1 MSNHLLTK
9 RLENLLFADIA
20 SFWLDLYRQKYREL
34 VDELSEWELIKNQPD
49 DYEEDDWLLLQTI
62 SFLTHKIDTLQSQLI
77 KIDADHRRF
86 IERLNHAELKA
97 EREFHILDY
106 AYTLGAN
113 REQLKKDQDAF
124 QRWFDE
130 GAIINR
136 YQDKLSELEQSLKFL
151 IGKLGDLT
159 NRYLRIH
166 SGEITKSWLTL
177 NLESFFLGLLEKSE
191 NEAIRNSIFRA
202 LANQVNLISE
212 YVSETQFDSDLV
224 ELLLLSL
231 EKQSTPHAAKVDILE
246 ILINLR
252 PTFTHYFMRS
262 QIDLDVLPNEKIE
275 AQHLFLLASFS
286 KIICKQPKLSEANYK
301 LLILLAKHTYPRVRQ
316 SVIEQCALLPR
327 AFALKLL
334 TVRLQKETHEAVRLT
349 LIKQLTD
356 PRLTKE
362 LQVFSHMAKTT
373 ENCTKLCPEAFI
385 TRVNAKDIVQLTS

>member
-212 YVSETQFDSDLV
+212 YVSENQFDSDLV
-224 ELLLLSL
+224 
-231 EKQSTPHAAKVDILE
+231 
-246 ILINLR
+246 
-252 PTFTHYFMRS
+252 
-262 QIDLDVLPNEKIE
+262 
-275 AQHLFLLASFS
+275 
-286 KIICKQPKLSEANYK
+286 
-301 LLILLAKHTYPRVRQ
+301 
-316 SVIEQCALLPR
+316 
-327 AFALKLL
+327 
-334 TVRLQKETHEAVRLT
+334 
-349 LIKQLTD
+349 
-356 PRLTKE
+356 
-362 LQVFSHMAKTT
+362 
-373 ENCTKLCPEAFI
+373 
-385 TRVNAKDIVQLTS
+385 